1 MKAKKDRRS
10 NRVALDD
17 GLERLMLTEAEH
29 AGLIRGSSRDRWL
42 ECAFGPGWVALLP
55 VESNRW
61 AFNIIKDVRS

>member
-1 MKAKKDRRS
+1 MIPTRPDRDLIR
-10 NRVALDD
+10 
-17 GLERLMLTEAEH
+17 LERLTLTEAEH

-61 AFNIIKDVRS
+61 AFNIIRYVRSNKK